1 MTNYKGIRNIL
12 LASASAL
19 CIGFSGAIAAENMV
33 KLGAVVE
40 VQGIH
45 YNNNG
50 ASSQQKLST
59 HKEKYGLYSSGNFL
73 VNYQLVADN
82 GIKYGAKIGIE
93 QTTKNNRGAPLG
105 IYIKS
110 DFGKFELG
118 SDKSAG
124 KKMRITG
131 YQSSCA
137 TGNGWDAFIIS
148 SPKDGKVSTI
158 PYVTNFCSFLDS
170 KSRTSRLTD
179 YSRKVTYF
187 TPKFG
192 NEDHKFQVGV
202 SYIPDT
208 SNAGHASIDDN
219 NLHTPV
225 GVSNFK
231 FAIKDG
237 VSYGI
242 AYEGKFNQE
251 LSAKLAFVGERG
263 KPVAFNKSD
272 DTKSNLKFK
281 DLNTYNIGGEIT
293 YNQVSVA
300 GSYMNYNKSLTNSTA
315 DTRGKNTSIYSTGI
329 KYRFLNKK
337 YAASLNHFHSNNKK
351 NKLDASSLGFDYL
364 ITKGI
369 KAYAQ
374 VTYYKTKGYNIEK
387 NIQDKSK
394 GTIAIIGGKISL

>member
-1 MTNYKGIRNIL
+1 MTNHKRIRNIL
-12 LASASAL
+12 LASTSVI
-19 CIGFSGAIAAENMV
+19 CFGFSGAIAAENVV

-59 HKEKYGLYSSGNFL
+59 HQKKYGFYSSGNFL
-73 VNYQLVADN
+73 VDYKLVADN
-82 GIKYGAKIGIE
+82 GMKYGAKIGIE
-93 QTTKNNRGAPLG
+93 QTTRNNRGAPLG
-105 IYIKS
+105 IYVES

-131 YQSSCA
+131 YKSSCA
-137 TGNGWDAFIIS
+137 TGNGWDTFIIS
-148 SPKDGKVSTI
+148 SPKIKNESTVAYVS
-158 PYVTNFCSFLDS
+158 NFCSFLDS

-202 SYIPDT
+202 SYVPDT
-208 SNAGHASIDDN
+208 SNAGHSDIDKN

-225 GVSNFK
+225 GASDFK
-231 FAIKDG
+231 FVIKDG
-237 VSYGI
+237 ISYGI
-242 AYEGKFNQE
+242 TYEGKFNKE

-263 KPVAFNKSD
+263 KPIAYKKSD
-272 DTKSNLKFK
+272 KTKSDLKFK
-281 DLNTYNIGGEIT
+281 DLNTYNIGGEVT

-300 GSYMNYNKSLTNSTA
+300 GSYMNYNKSLTNSTV
-315 DTRGKNTSIYSTGI
+315 DTRGKNTSIYSAGM
-329 KYRFLNKK
+329 KYNFSNKK
-337 YAASLNHFHSNNKK
+337 CAASLNHFHSNNKK

-364 ITKGI
+364 ITQGI

-374 VTYYKTKGYNIEK
+374 VTYYKTKGFDIKN
-387 NIQDKSK
+387 NIQDKSR
-394 GTIAIIGGKISL
+394 GTITIIGGKISL

>member
-1 MTNYKGIRNIL
+1 MTNQLKIRNIL
-12 LASASAL
+12 LASVSAL
-19 CIGFSGAIAAENMV
+19 CLSFSGANAAENV
-33 KLGAVVE
+33 VNLGAVVQ

-50 ASSQQKLST
+50 DSSQQKLST
-59 HKEKYGLYSSGNFL
+59 HQKKYGFYSSGNFL
-73 VNYQLVADN
+73 VDYQLIADN
-82 GIKYGAKIGIE
+82 GMKYGAKIGIE
-93 QTTKNNRGAPLG
+93 QTTRNDRGAPLG
-105 IYIKS
+105 IYVES
-110 DFGKFELG
+110 DYGKFELG

-131 YQSSCA
+131 YKSSCA
-137 TGNGWDAFIIS
+137 TGNGWDSFIIS
-148 SPKDGKVSTI
+148 SPKVNNNSTVA
-158 PYVTNFCSFLDS
+158 YVTNFCSFLDS

-192 NEDHKFQVGV
+192 NEEHKFQFGI
-202 SYIPDT
+202 SYVPDT
-208 SNAGHASIDDN
+208 SNAGHSSINEN

-237 VSYGI
+237 VSYG
-242 AYEGKFNQE
+242 ATYEGKFNEE

-263 KPVAFNKSD
+263 KPIAYNKSD
-272 DTKSNLKFK
+272 SSKSDVKFK

-300 GSYMNYNKSLTNSTA
+300 GSYMNYNKSLTNSTI
-315 DTRGKNTSIYSTGI
+315 DTGGRNTSIYSAGI
-329 KYRFLNKK
+329 KYNFLSKK
-337 YAASLNHFHSNNKK
+337 CAASLNHFHSDNKK

-364 ITKGI
+364 ITNGI

-374 VTYYKTKGYNIEK
+374 VTYYKTKGFDLKK
-387 NIQDKSK
+387 NIRDKSK
-394 GTIAIIGGKISL
+394 GTIAIVGGKISL